1 MEHLPSWRPVAPP
14 VEPLLHE
21 ATASVAI
28 GRAAAVAPLAHEA
41 TASVAIGRAAAV
53 ALLAHEAAVPVA
65 VRRTAF
71 LEPFPMKRLLPCLFV
86 ALLGGAC
93 LDPIRGAAELECAPG
108 VAATA
113 CQPWEQRGLARKVT
127 VGTQHACA
135 LLETGGVRCWGG
147 TGLVGDGTRALRATA
162 VDVRG
167 LGSGVL
173 AVSAGGLHT
182 CAVLEGGTVRCWGDN
197 SRGQLGTGDTQPALE
212 PVDVPGLGA
221 NVVAVATGQH
231 HSCALHAG
239 GQVTCWGANDRLQL
253 GGGTD
258 THSTRAVLVDGLPEN
273 LTALSA
279 GATHTCASTAAGE
292 AWCWG
297 SNTSGELGD
306 GQAGVDRSSGP
317 VRVQGLTGP
326 VRAIAAGGGHTC
338 ARVGDGEV
346 TCWGSN
352 VTGALGDDTALDSV
366 MPVRPVGLPPG
377 IRQVRAGWA
386 FTCAVG
392 LDGGVRCWG
401 QNQSGQLGDGTL
413 LHRAAPVNV
422 TGLEDTA
429 EDVAAGMTSGCA
441 VLRDGRVACWG
452 GNALGQLGDGT
463 QTDRVAPVMVVGLD
477 TP

>member
-1 MEHLPSWRPVAPP
+1 
-14 VEPLLHE
+14 
-21 ATASVAI
+21 
-28 GRAAAVAPLAHEA
+28 
-41 TASVAIGRAAAV
+41 
-53 ALLAHEAAVPVA
+53 
-65 VRRTAF
+65 
-71 LEPFPMKRLLPCLFV
+71 MKRLAPCLLF
-86 ALLGGAC
+86 ALLWGAC
-93 LDPIRGAAELECAPG
+93 LEPIRGTAELSCAPG
-108 VAATA
+108 VDATT
-113 CQPWEQRGLARKVT
+113 CQPLAQRGLARKVT
-127 VGTQHACA
+127 VGSQHACA

-197 SRGQLGTGDTQPALE
+197 ARGQLGTGDTLPALE
-212 PVDVPGLGA
+212 PVEVPGLGD
-221 NVVAVATGQH
+221 NVLGVAAGQA

-253 GGGTD
+253 GGGTQ
-258 THSTRAVLVDGLPEN
+258 THSTRAVAVAGLPAN

-306 GQAGVDRSSGP
+306 GQAGVDRSSGA
-317 VRVQGLTGP
+317 VRVQGLAGP
-326 VRAIAAGGGHTC
+326 ARALAAGGGHTC

-346 TCWGSN
+346 ACWGSN

-366 MPVRPVGLPPG
+366 TPVRPLGLAPG

-386 FTCAVG
+386 FTCAV
-392 LDGGVRCWG
+392 DREGGVHCWG
-401 QNQSGQLGDGTL
+401 QNPSGQLGDGTL
-413 LHRAAPVNV
+413 LHRAAPVRV
-422 TGLEDTA
+422 TGLPQEA
-429 EDVAAGMTSGCA
+429 EDVAPGVTSTCA
-441 VLRDGRVACWG
+441 VLRDGQVACWG
-452 GNALGQLGDGT
+452 GNAQGQLGDGT
-463 QTDRVAPVMVVGLD
+463 QTDRVSPVVVDGLD
-477 TP
+477 GP